1 MGMDSPDTWQW
12 IWLATAVFC
21 ALGELAAPGT
31 FFVLSFA
38 LGAVLAF
45 AAALLDASLAVQ
57 WVAFVAGS
65 GVALVLLVPFGRR
78 MARQESDE
86 AQEGATRWVGR
97 IGVVL
102 DEIPAAH
109 NDTGRVRVER
119 DTWRAE
125 TDSSE
130 AIPQGSEVE
139 VIAVRGTR
147 LVVVP
152 SSPT

>member
-1 MGMDSPDTWQW
+1 MDSPDTWQW
-12 IWLATAVFC
+12 IWLATAVVC

-38 LGAVLAF
+38 LGAILAF
-45 AAALLDASLAVQ
+45 LGALLDASLAAQ
-57 WVAFVAGS
+57 WLLFVGGS
-65 GVALVLLVPFGRR
+65 GIALALLVPLGRR
-78 MARQESDE
+78 LARQEPEE
-86 AQEGATRWVGR
+86 AQEGATRWIGR
-97 IGVVL
+97 VGVVL

-109 NDTGRVRVER
+109 NDTGKVRVER

-125 TDSSE
+125 TDASE
-130 AIPQGSEVE
+130 AIPPGAEVE

-152 SSPT
+152 SSPS